1 MEKKMTKKEY
11 FAVLAKVVANSDM
24 ENKEGAL
31 AFIAHEV
38 ELLEKKSAKSGQTK
52 TQKENAEILVKIKA
66 ELEEEGFTVNTSK
79 YRRLPHPQ
87 IQGHTNAISR
97 DFLDNLKKTV
107 PEVEDFQ
114 FVFDPTK
121 IYCVNSDF
129 TIILSE

>member
-1 MEKKMTKKEY
+1 MP
-11 FAVLAKVVANSDM
+11 VAGIMYTAD
-24 ENKEGAL
+24 
-31 AFIAHEV
+31 
-38 ELLEKKSAKSGQTK
+38 
-52 TQKENAEILVKIKA
+52 NAEKA
-66 ELEEEGFTVNTSK
+66 EKVKSELEAEGFTVNMSK

-97 DFLDNLKKTV
+97 EFLDNIKKAA

-114 FVFDPTK
+114 FVFDPTR